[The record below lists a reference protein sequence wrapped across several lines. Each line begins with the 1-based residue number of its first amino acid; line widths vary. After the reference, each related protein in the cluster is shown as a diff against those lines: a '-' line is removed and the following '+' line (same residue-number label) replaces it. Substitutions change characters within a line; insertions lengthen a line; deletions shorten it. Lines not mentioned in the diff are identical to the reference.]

1 MGFTWD
7 HLLLEVLRQ
16 FIGIF
21 AFVLMGAIII
31 RALLSWFSIGGVQ
44 PVFRLLVE
52 ITEPV
57 LAPIRRV
64 LPTAGMLDFS
74 PLVALLLVQVIRGIL
89 RSLRPGRRGLAAR
102 LPKEPPTSF
111 RM

>member
-1 MGFTWD
+1 MVFA
-7 HLLLEVLRQ
+7 LVSPIAVLVE
-16 FIGIF
+16 FISIF
-21 AFVLMGAIII
+21 ATVLTWAIII
-31 RALLSWFSIGGVQ
+31 RALLSWFSISGVQ

-74 PLVALLLVQVIRGIL
+74 PLVALLLIQVISNIL
-89 RSLRPGRRGLAAR
+89 VSQLPR
-102 LPKEPPTSF
+102 L
-111 RM
+111 

>member
-1 MGFTWD
+1 MVVALVNPNLIT
-7 HLLLEVLRQ
+7 VLGQ
-16 FIGIF
+16 FISIF
-21 AFVLMGAIII
+21 ATVLTWAIII
-31 RALLSWFSIGGVQ
+31 RALLSWFSISGAQ

-74 PLVALLLVQVIRGIL
+74 PLVALLLIQVISNIL
-89 RSLRPGRRGLAAR
+89 VSQIAR
-102 LPKEPPTSF
+102 L
-111 RM
+111 

>member
-1 MGFTWD
+1 MELALVNPNPIT
-7 HLLLEVLRQ
+7 VLGQ
-16 FIGIF
+16 FIQIF
-21 AFVLMGAIII
+21 AFVLTWAIII
-31 RALLSWFSIGGVQ
+31 RALLSWFSFSGAQ

-74 PLVALLLVQVIRGIL
+74 PLVALLLIQVIRSIL
-89 RSLRPGRRGLAAR
+89 LSQLPR
-102 LPKEPPTSF
+102 L
-111 RM
+111 

>member
-1 MGFTWD
+1 MVFALVNPSPIT
-7 HLLLEVLRQ
+7 VLGE
-16 FIGIF
+16 FIKIF
-21 AFVLMGAIII
+21 AFVLTWAIII
-31 RALLSWFSIGGVQ
+31 RALLSWFSFGGAQ

-74 PLVALLLVQVIRGIL
+74 PLVALLLIQVISGIL
-89 RSLRPGRRGLAAR
+89 LSQLPR
-102 LPKEPPTSF
+102 L
-111 RM
+111 

>member
-1 MGFTWD
+1 MVFAYLNPIT
-7 HLLLEVLRQ
+7 VLGE
-16 FIGIF
+16 FISIF
-21 AFVLMGAIII
+21 AFVLTWAIII
-31 RALLSWFSIGGVQ
+31 RALLSWFSVGGAQ

-74 PLVALLLVQVIRGIL
+74 PLVALLLIQVIRSIL
-89 RSLRPGRRGLAAR
+89 LSQIPR
-102 LPKEPPTSF
+102 L
-111 RM
+111 

>member
-1 MGFTWD
+1 M
-7 HLLLEVLRQ
+7 VLGE
-16 FIGIF
+16 FIKIF
-21 AFVLMGAIII
+21 AFVLTWAIII
-31 RALLSWFSIGGVQ
+31 RALLSWFSFSGAQ

-74 PLVALLLVQVIRGIL
+74 PLVALLLIQVISNIL
-89 RSLRPGRRGLAAR
+89 LSQLPR
-102 LPKEPPTSF
+102 L
-111 RM
+111 

>member
-1 MGFTWD
+1 MAIAFVNPNAIT
-7 HLLLEVLRQ
+7 VLSE
-16 FIGIF
+16 FISIF
-21 AFVLMGAIII
+21 ASVLTWAIII
-31 RALLSWFSIGGVQ
+31 RALLSWFSFSGAQ

-74 PLVALLLVQVIRGIL
+74 PLVALLLIQVISGIL
-89 RSLRPGRRGLAAR
+89 LSQLPR
-102 LPKEPPTSF
+102 L
-111 RM
+111 

>member
-1 MGFTWD
+1 MEYALVNPNPIT
-7 HLLLEVLRQ
+7 VLGQ
-16 FIGIF
+16 FIQIF
-21 AFVLMGAIII
+21 AFVLTWAIII
-31 RALLSWFSIGGVQ
+31 RALLSWFSISGAQ

-74 PLVALLLVQVIRGIL
+74 PLVALLLINVVSAIVLSQL
-89 RSLRPGRRGLAAR
+89 SR
-102 LPKEPPTSF
+102 L
-111 RM
+111 

>member
-1 MGFTWD
+1 MAIAFVNPNAIT
-7 HLLLEVLRQ
+7 VLSE
-16 FIGIF
+16 FISIF
-21 AFVLMGAIII
+21 ASVLTWAIII

-74 PLVALLLVQVIRGIL
+74 PLVALLLIQVIRSIL
-89 RSLRPGRRGLAAR
+89 LSQLPR
-102 LPKEPPTSF
+102 L
-111 RM
+111 

>member
-1 MGFTWD
+1 MAFA
-7 HLLLEVLRQ
+7 LVNPNPIMVLGQ
-16 FIGIF
+16 FIQIF
-21 AFVLMGAIII
+21 AFVLTWAIII
-31 RALLSWFSIGGVQ
+31 RALLSWFSFRGAQ

-74 PLVALLLVQVIRGIL
+74 PLVALLLINIISSIL
-89 RSLRPGRRGLAAR
+89 LSQLSR
-102 LPKEPPTSF
+102 L
-111 RM
+111 

>member
-1 MGFTWD
+1 MVVALVNPNLIT
-7 HLLLEVLRQ
+7 VLGQ
-16 FIGIF
+16 FISIF
-21 AFVLMGAIII
+21 ATVLTWAIII
-31 RALLSWFSIGGVQ
+31 RALLSWFSISGAQ

-74 PLVALLLVQVIRGIL
+74 PLVALLLIQVI
-89 RSLRPGRRGLAAR
+89 SGLLLSQLSR
-102 LPKEPPTSF
+102 L
-111 RM
+111 

>member
-1 MGFTWD
+1 MVFALVNPSLIT
-7 HLLLEVLRQ
+7 VLGE
-16 FIGIF
+16 FIRIF
-21 AFVLMGAIII
+21 ATVLTWAIII
-31 RALLSWFSIGGVQ
+31 RALLSWFSISGVQ

-74 PLVALLLVQVIRGIL
+74 PLVALLLIQVISNIL
-89 RSLRPGRRGLAAR
+89 LSQLSR
-102 LPKEPPTSF
+102 L
-111 RM
+111 

>member
-1 MGFTWD
+1 MELALVNPNPIT
-7 HLLLEVLRQ
+7 VLGQ
-16 FIGIF
+16 FIQIF
-21 AFVLMGAIII
+21 AFVLTWAIII
-31 RALLSWFSIGGVQ
+31 RALLSWFSFSGAQ

-74 PLVALLLVQVIRGIL
+74 PLVALLLIQVISSIL
-89 RSLRPGRRGLAAR
+89 LRQLHA
-102 LPKEPPTSF
+102 
-111 RM
+111 

>member
-1 MGFTWD
+1 MVFALVNLNPIT
-7 HLLLEVLRQ
+7 VLGE
-16 FIGIF
+16 FISIF
-21 AFVLMGAIII
+21 AFVLTWAIII
-31 RALLSWFSIGGVQ
+31 RALLSWFSVGGAQ

-74 PLVALLLVQVIRGIL
+74 PLVALLLIQVIRNIVL
-89 RSLRPGRRGLAAR
+89 SQLHTP
-102 LPKEPPTSF
+102 
-111 RM
+111 

>member
-1 MGFTWD
+1 MVFALVNPSPIT
-7 HLLLEVLRQ
+7 VLGE
-16 FIGIF
+16 FIKIF
-21 AFVLMGAIII
+21 AFVLTWAIII
-31 RALLSWFSIGGVQ
+31 RALLSWFSIAGAQ

-74 PLVALLLVQVIRGIL
+74 PLVALLLINIISGIL
-89 RSLRPGRRGLAAR
+89 LSQLPR
-102 LPKEPPTSF
+102 L
-111 RM
+111 

>member
-1 MGFTWD
+1 MVFA
-7 HLLLEVLRQ
+7 LVSPIAVLVE
-16 FIGIF
+16 FISIF
-21 AFVLMGAIII
+21 ATVLTWAIII
-31 RALLSWFSIGGVQ
+31 RALLSWFSISGAQ

-74 PLVALLLVQVIRGIL
+74 PLVALLLIQVISNIL
-89 RSLRPGRRGLAAR
+89 LSQLSR
-102 LPKEPPTSF
+102 L
-111 RM
+111 

>member
-1 MGFTWD
+1 MEYALVNPNPIT
-7 HLLLEVLRQ
+7 VLGQ
-16 FIGIF
+16 FIQIF
-21 AFVLMGAIII
+21 AFVLTWAIII
-31 RALLSWFSIGGVQ
+31 RALLSWFSVGGAQ

-74 PLVALLLVQVIRGIL
+74 PLVALLLINIL
-89 RSLRPGRRGLAAR
+89 SSILLSQLSR
-102 LPKEPPTSF
+102 L
-111 RM
+111 

>member
-1 MGFTWD
+1 MELALVNLNPIT
-7 HLLLEVLRQ
+7 VLGE
-16 FIGIF
+16 FISIF
-21 AFVLMGAIII
+21 AFVLTWAIII
-31 RALLSWFSIGGVQ
+31 RALLSWFSVGGAQ

-74 PLVALLLVQVIRGIL
+74 PLVALLLIQVISNIL
-89 RSLRPGRRGLAAR
+89 VSQIAR
-102 LPKEPPTSF
+102 L
-111 RM
+111 

>member
-1 MGFTWD
+1 MVFALD
-7 HLLLEVLRQ
+7 NPSPIIVLGE
-16 FIGIF
+16 FIKIF
-21 AFVLMGAIII
+21 AFVLTWAIII
-31 RALLSWFSIGGVQ
+31 RALLSWFSFSGAQ

-74 PLVALLLVQVIRGIL
+74 PLVALLLIQVIRSIL
-89 RSLRPGRRGLAAR
+89 LSQLPR
-102 LPKEPPTSF
+102 L
-111 RM
+111 

>member
-1 MGFTWD
+1 MVFAFVN
-7 HLLLEVLRQ
+7 LIEVLRE
-16 FIGIF
+16 FINIF
-21 AFVLMGAIII
+21 ATVLTAAIII
-31 RALLSWFSIGGVQ
+31 RALLSWFSISGAQ

-74 PLVALLLVQVIRGIL
+74 PLVALLLIQVISNIL
-89 RSLRPGRRGLAAR
+89 VSQIAR
-102 LPKEPPTSF
+102 L
-111 RM
+111 

>member
-1 MGFTWD
+1 MVFALVNPSLIT
-7 HLLLEVLRQ
+7 VLGE
-16 FIGIF
+16 FIKIF
-21 AFVLMGAIII
+21 AFVLTWAIII
-31 RALLSWFSIGGVQ
+31 RALLSWFSIAGAQ

-74 PLVALLLVQVIRGIL
+74 PLVALLLINIISSIL
-89 RSLRPGRRGLAAR
+89 LSQLSR
-102 LPKEPPTSF
+102 L
-111 RM
+111 

>member
-1 MGFTWD
+1 MVLAIVNSLD
-7 HLLLEVLRQ
+7 VLRE
-16 FIGIF
+16 FIKVF
-21 AFVLMGAIII
+21 AFVLTWAIII
-31 RALLSWFSIGGVQ
+31 RALLSWFSFSGAQ

-74 PLVALLLVQVIRGIL
+74 PLVALLLIQVISGIL
-89 RSLRPGRRGLAAR
+89 LGQLSR
-102 LPKEPPTSF
+102 L
-111 RM
+111 

>member
-1 MGFTWD
+1 MVVA
-7 HLLLEVLRQ
+7 LVNPNLIIVLGE
-16 FIGIF
+16 FIKIF
-21 AFVLMGAIII
+21 AFVLTWAIII

-74 PLVALLLVQVIRGIL
+74 PLVALLLIQVISNIL
-89 RSLRPGRRGLAAR
+89 LSQLPR
-102 LPKEPPTSF
+102 L
-111 RM
+111 

>member
-1 MGFTWD
+1 MAFA
-7 HLLLEVLRQ
+7 LVNPNPIMVLGQ
-16 FIGIF
+16 FIQIF
-21 AFVLMGAIII
+21 AFVLTWAIII
-31 RALLSWFSIGGVQ
+31 RALLSWFSFRGAQ

-74 PLVALLLVQVIRGIL
+74 PLVALLLINIISGIL
-89 RSLRPGRRGLAAR
+89 LSQLPR
-102 LPKEPPTSF
+102 L
-111 RM
+111 

>member
-1 MGFTWD
+1 MVVA
-7 HLLLEVLRQ
+7 LVNPSPIAVLGQ
-16 FIGIF
+16 FISIF
-21 AFVLMGAIII
+21 ATVLTWAIII
-31 RALLSWFSIGGVQ
+31 RALLSWFSFGGAQ

-74 PLVALLLVQVIRGIL
+74 PLVALLLIQVISNIL
-89 RSLRPGRRGLAAR
+89 LSQLPR
-102 LPKEPPTSF
+102 L
-111 RM
+111 

>member
-1 MGFTWD
+1 MVVALVNPNPIT
-7 HLLLEVLRQ
+7 VLGQ
-16 FIGIF
+16 FIQIF
-21 AFVLMGAIII
+21 AFVLTWAIII
-31 RALLSWFSIGGVQ
+31 RALLSWFSVGGAQ

-74 PLVALLLVQVIRGIL
+74 PLVALLLINIL
-89 RSLRPGRRGLAAR
+89 SSILLSQLSR
-102 LPKEPPTSF
+102 L
-111 RM
+111 